1 MKSLFKKRETAFTY
15 HKHYLSAQKKWSEK
29 MSSLAEGCSKRK
41 LIFLLGLF
49 VLLSAGYLLY
59 NLYNAFSE
67 KEAQKVKISKQ
78 TVKIKIID

>member
-1 MKSLFKKRETAFTY
+1 MKSLFKKREIPFEY
-15 HKHYLSAQKKWSEK
+15 NKHYLSAQKKWAEK
-29 MSSLAEGCSKRK
+29 MSSLAEGCSKKK

-59 NLYNAFSE
+59 NLYNAFSG
-67 KEAQKVKISKQ
+67 KEAQQVKISGQ

>member
-15 HKHYLSAQKKWSEK
+15 HRHYLSAQKRWSEK

-49 VLLSAGYLLY
+49 VFLSAGYLLY
-59 NLYNAFSE
+59 NLYDAFSG
-67 KEAQKVKISKQ
+67 KEAQQVKISEK
-78 TVKIKIID
+78 TVKIKIIN

>member
-1 MKSLFKKRETAFTY
+1 
-15 HKHYLSAQKKWSEK
+15 
-29 MSSLAEGCSKRK
+29 MSSLAEGCSNRK

>member
-1 MKSLFKKRETAFTY
+1 
-15 HKHYLSAQKKWSEK
+15 

-49 VLLSAGYLLY
+49 IVISSGCLLY
-59 NLYNAFSE
+59 NIYDVFSE
-67 KEAQKVKISKQ
+67 KEAQQVKSSEQ

>member
-15 HKHYLSAQKKWSEK
+15 HRHYLSAQKKWSEK
-29 MSSLAEGCSKRK
+29 MSRLAEGCSKRK

-49 VLLSAGYLLY
+49 VILSAGYLVY
-59 NLYNAFSE
+59 NLYNAFSG